1 MFCTKCGKELY
12 DGDRFCAHCGAAVR
26 EARRA
31 RYDDVVFNPP
41 FKIEAERRTE
51 EILKTT
57 EPPKPASKGRETVSF
72 DWNLEGFPSA
82 QPRKTEDVDFNWDSV
97 IERRN
102 NSRGIAVE
110 KIEPEPEVVESKPKF
125 EPVFE
130 HVRETEPVH
139 EEPALSIEELERELF
154 GALDE
159 EKPDEK
165 DIEPTIIAG
174 AGTWAGIDREEHPV
188 PEAAETPAPKRTG
201 DERFYTYN
209 QKFDAF
215 QELLDKERERLKN
228 LEDSYNQDKE
238 AMDYTWVDD
247 VFPEL
252 PAEPEPQP
260 EPEQEDEPQKPLE
273 VVAVE
278 APPLTMAVDL
288 TQVKEKIEET
298 GKAPSEE
305 PIGDPSPSKSKL
317 RYSDVF
323 PRGLVNDDGTGP
335 ADSAEIGEKVKS
347 EIKPL
352 GGIYDD
358 LDDDD
363 DEPEKKHIFAKIIIA
378 ILIIL
383 IVLEGGII
391 ALKFIAPESRI
402 SLWAN
407 DMMLKAVDLLLA
419 DDSDDQDDNPA
430 PATDS
435 EREVY
440 MTGLV
445 EQASKDMETIGEAVF
460 APDLKYSMIKNYS
473 FEEIPD
479 AESFVDAD
487 WLEDKDGNPVTY
499 GQKLTEA
506 LIKYYDSWQSAN
518 SDKTLVGIN
527 KLEIGEIRTGK
538 EGFYA
543 LCRVTYAGQ
552 DGNDVIKYQTAYLR
566 ISGDAMVINE
576 IKEDKL

>member
-26 EARRA
+26 EAKRA

-165 DIEPTIIAG
+165 DMEPTIIAG

-252 PAEPEPQP
+252 PAKPEPQP

-335 ADSAEIGEKVKS
+335 ADSAETGEKVKS

>member
-26 EARRA
+26 EAKRA